1 MNKLIEYFAKQHT
14 FVNLLTA
21 FVMIAGIYSILKIR
35 RESFPNVSFD
45 MLTVTTIYPNAS
57 AESVESLITTPLESD
72 LLEIEGV
79 KEMTSVSVES
89 RSVIVLKLDPDQ
101 VEVDEAEADVQDVV
115 DKFKELPDAAED
127 PLVTAT
133 ENKSM
138 PLIEISLFS
147 KLPLEELRKDVK
159 LVKRK
164 LERLSGV
171 ASVNYKGLPKYEI
184 KVEAIP
190 SKIRRYKVGLTEI
203 VNALRGANI
212 DVPAGNITF
221 EEDGKKRDFVLKT
234 QIEAEDVDSIENVIL
249 RSTITEKFIRIKDV
263 AKVSYGFADQDIWYR
278 TNGENGI
285 NLVVLK
291 QTSADTIRLVDL
303 IKNAM
308 KQIKTDLPDE
318 IQYSYLNDQSKNVR
332 RRVNVLA
339 NNLVVGLVLVLLI
352 LSIMLPIRVALV
364 AAVGIPFSFLAT
376 IMIFD
381 YGEVSLNLISM
392 MGLII
397 VLGMLVDDAVVV
409 TENAQR
415 KLDEGLDPESA
426 AIEGTQEIWKPV
438 LSSIATTLAAFIPLM
453 LMSGIFGKFIKYLP
467 VGVVIALIVSLF
479 ECFFIL
485 PSHISSWVSQPKRPK
500 GKFNVNYLWNE
511 YALPTYVT
519 CIHICMKLRYL
530 IALSIVALVGFS
542 INFAV
547 KKMDFVFFPGT
558 QAKRFTIKYE
568 LPIGTRLSENEQV
581 VQSIENIVREVCG
594 NDLAD
599 FVTQIGSK
607 QFGSRSMS
615 RNTIGSHYGQV
626 KVYLIEDQELTKSVD
641 SMIEEIKKKGKSIAG
656 IEKFD
661 LNKGRSGPPVG
672 KAVSIKVFAE
682 DYEKVN
688 QAVDV
693 IKAELTAIEGM
704 TSISDSNTPGKEEI
718 VVKLD
723 QRALSLAS
731 LSKLDVAN
739 AVRATYDGIIVDN
752 IQQFDEEIDIRVTL
766 SEDNKD
772 GLESLGNTLIPNQR
786 GRLIR
791 LKSVAKFERGT
802 SLGSLEHIDAY
813 RSVKVEAEVNE
824 SIITSSKANEIMRDK
839 IAEIRK
845 QIPGLSFKFGGEEQD
860 RVESF
865 KSLRTT
871 FTIAIIVIVL
881 ILLLQFN
888 NLYQPLIIGMV
899 VPLGLLSVIWTFYFH
914 NMPLSFLGV
923 IGMIALAGVIVNN
936 AIVFMDFVNKE
947 RQLGCT
953 RKEAIINASK
963 SRLRPIFLTTVTTT
977 AGILPTAYGVGGID
991 RFVVP
996 IALALG
1002 WGMFFGSFL
1011 TTIVLPVILHIF
1023 DDIIDIVSYPLKKFR
1038 QGKQT

>member
-1 MNKLIEYFAKQHT
+1 M
-14 FVNLLTA
+14 V
-21 FVMIAGIYSILKIR
+21 AGIYSLLKIR

-45 MLTVTTIYPNAS
+45 MLTVTTVFPNAS

-89 RSVIVLKLDPDQ
+89 RSVIILKLDPDQ
-101 VEVDEAEADVQDVV
+101 VEVAEAEAEVQDVV
-115 DKFKELPDAAED
+115 DKFRELPDAAED

-147 KLPLEELRKDVK
+147 QLPLEDLRKNVK
-159 LVKRK
+159 QVKRK
-164 LERLSGV
+164 LERLNGV
-171 ASVNYKGLPKYEI
+171 ASVSYKGLPKYEI

-190 SKIRRYKVGLTEI
+190 QKIRRYKVGLTEI

-212 DVPAGNITF
+212 DIPAGNITF
-221 EEDGKKRDFVLKT
+221 EENGQKREFVLKT
-234 QIEAEDVDSIENVIL
+234 QVEAEDVPSIENVIL

-263 AKVSYGFADQDIWYR
+263 AKVSYGFADQDILYR
-278 TNGENGI
+278 TNGESGI
-285 NLVVLK
+285 NLVILK
-291 QTSADTIRLVDL
+291 QTSADTIRLVDN
-303 IKNAM
+303 IK
-308 KQIKTDLPDE
+308 KTMATMEADLPED
-318 IQYSYLNDQSKNVR
+318 IKYSFLNDQSKNVR

-339 NNLVVGLVLVLLI
+339 NNLIVGLVLVLLI

-415 KLDEGLDPESA
+415 KLDEGLDPEAA
-426 AIEGTQEIWKPV
+426 AIEGTQQIWKPV
-438 LSSIATTLAAFIPLM
+438 VSSIATTLAAFVPLM
-453 LMSGIFGKFIKYLP
+453 LMSGIFGKFIQYLP

-485 PSHISSWVSQPKRPK
+485 PSHISSWVSKPKVHNR
-500 GKFNVNYLWNE
+500 KFSVVYLWNTFAIPF
-511 YALPTYVT
+511 YIS
-519 CIHICMKLRYL
+519 CIRACMKFRYL
-530 IALSIVALVGFS
+530 IALAIVALVAYS
-542 INFAV
+542 VNFAI

-558 QAKRFTIKYE
+558 QAKNFTVKYE
-568 LPIGTRLSENEQV
+568 LPIGTLLEENNQI
-581 VQSIENIVREVCG
+581 VQSIEQIIKEVCKE
-594 NDLAD
+594 DLAD

-607 QFGSRSMS
+607 QFGSRSMA
-615 RNTIGSHYGQV
+615 RNTIGAHYGQV
-626 KVYLIEDQELTKSVD
+626 KVYLLEEGELSQPVD
-641 SMIEEIKKKGKSIAG
+641 SMIKQIRDRSTKLAG
-656 IEKFD
+656 IETLD
-661 LNKGRSGPPVG
+661 INKGRSGPPVG

-682 DYEKVN
+682 DYDKVN
-688 QAVDV
+688 QAVEKIKEQLASIDGV
-693 IKAELTAIEGM
+693 I
-704 TSISDSNTPGKEEI
+704 SISDSNTPGKEEI
-718 VVKLD
+718 VVRLD
-723 QRALSLAS
+723 EQALSLAS

-739 AVRATYDGIIVDN
+739 AVRATYDGIVVDN

-766 SEDNKD
+766 SEDKKG
-772 GLESLGNTLIPNQR
+772 GLDSLGNTLIPNQR

-791 LKSVAKFERGT
+791 LKSVAKFERST

-813 RSVKVEAEVNE
+813 RSIKVEAEVNE
-824 SIITSSKANEIMRDK
+824 SIITSTKANEIMKERLQDIK
-839 IAEIRK
+839 SA
-845 QIPGLSFKFGGEEQD
+845 IPGLSFKFGGEEQD
-860 RVESF
+860 RKESF
-865 KSLRTT
+865 ASLRTT
-871 FTIAIIVIVL
+871 FLIALIIIVL
-881 ILLLQFN
+881 ILMLQFN
-888 NLYQPLIIGMV
+888 NLYQPLIIAMV

-947 RQLGCT
+947 RKRDNT
-953 RKEAIINASK
+953 KKESIIIAAK

-1023 DDIIDIVSYPLKKFR
+1023 DDIIYITSYPFR
-1038 QGKQT
+1038 KLRKYRSS

>member
-21 FVMIAGIYSILKIR
+21 FVFIVGIYSTLKIR

-45 MLTVTTIYPNAS
+45 MLTITTIYPNAS

-101 VEVDEAEADVQDVV
+101 VEVAEAEADVQDVV
-115 DKFKELPDAAED
+115 DKFTDLPEAAED

-147 KLPLEELRKDVK
+147 KLPLEELRKNVK
-159 LVKRK
+159 QVKRK
-164 LERLSGV
+164 LERLDGV

-184 KVEAIP
+184 RVEAIP
-190 SKIRRYKVGLTEI
+190 KKIREYKVGLTEI
-203 VNALRGANI
+203 VNALRRANI
-212 DVPAGNITF
+212 DVPAGNISF
-221 EEDGKKRDFVLKT
+221 EENGSTREFVLKT
-234 QIEAEDVDSIENVIL
+234 RVEAEDVESIEDVIL

-263 AKVSYGFADQDIWYR
+263 AKVSYGFAEQDILYR
-278 TNGENGI
+278 TNGESGI
-285 NLVVLK
+285 NLVILK

-303 IKNAM
+303 IK
-308 KQIKTDLPDE
+308 KTMVDIGQDLPKE
-318 IQYSYLNDQSKNVR
+318 IQYSYLSDQSKNVR

-339 NNLVVGLVLVLLI
+339 NNLVVGLALVLVI

-381 YGEVSLNLISM
+381 YGDVSLNLISM

-415 KLDEGLDPESA
+415 KLDQGLPPEAA

-438 LSSIATTLAAFIPLM
+438 VSSIATTLAAFVPLM
-453 LMSGIFGKFIKYLP
+453 LMSGIFGKFIQYLP
-467 VGVVIALIVSLF
+467 VGVVIALLVSLF

-485 PSHISSWVSQPKRPK
+485 PSHISGWVKKPKPRDS
-500 GKFNVNYLWNE
+500 KFSVAYLWST
-511 YALPTYVT
+511 YALPAYVS
-519 CIHICMKLRYL
+519 CIHFCLKIRYL
-530 IALSIVALVGFS
+530 LAAAIIALVVFS
-542 INFAV
+542 IGFAI

-558 QAKRFTIKYE
+558 EAKNFTIKYE
-568 LPIGTRLSENEQV
+568 LPIGTLLSENV
-581 VQSIENIVREVCG
+581 GIVGSIEAIIKDVCG
-594 NDLAD
+594 DDLAD
-599 FVTQIGSK
+599 FVSQVGSK
-607 QFGSRSMS
+607 QFGSRSMA
-615 RNTIGSHYGQV
+615 RNTIGAHYGQV
-626 KVYLIEDQELTKSVD
+626 KVYLVEDRDLKQSVD
-641 SMIEEIKKKGKSIAG
+641 TIATKIKTKAKKLDGIA
-656 IEKFD
+656 KLD
-661 LNKGRSGPPVG
+661 LEKGRAGPPVG

-682 DYEKVN
+682 DYLKVN
-688 QAVDV
+688 QAVEL
-693 IKAELTAIEGM
+693 IKEELVAIEGI
-704 TSISDSNTPGKEEI
+704 TSVTDSNTPGKEEI

-723 QRALSLAS
+723 EQALSLAS

-739 AVRATYDGIIVDN
+739 AVRATYDGIVVDN
-752 IQQFDEEIDIRVTL
+752 IQKFDEEIDIRVSL
-766 SEDNKD
+766 LEDKSG
-772 GLESLGNTLIPNQR
+772 GLEALGKILIPNQR

-791 LKSVAKFERGT
+791 LNSVASFERST

-824 SIITSSKANEIMRDK
+824 SVITSSKANLLMKEQIDK
-839 IAEIRK
+839 IKK
-845 QIPGLSFKFGGEEQD
+845 QIPGLSFQFGGEEQD

-865 KSLRTT
+865 ASLKTT
-871 FTIAIIVIVL
+871 FMIAIFIIIL
-881 ILLLQFN
+881 ILMLQFN
-888 NLYQPLIIGMV
+888 NLYQPIIIGMV

-914 NMPLSFLGV
+914 GMPLSFLGV

-947 RQLGCT
+947 RQTGT
-953 RKEAIINASK
+953 AKKEAIINASK
-963 SRLRPIFLTTVTTT
+963 ARLRPIFLTTVTTT
-977 AGILPTAYGVGGID
+977 AGILPTAYGIGGID
-991 RFVVP
+991 QFVVP

-1011 TTIVLPVILHIF
+1011 TTIVLPIILHIF
-1023 DDIIDIVSYPLKKFR
+1023 DDLIYVGSYPFR
-1038 QGKQT
+1038 RFGKSS